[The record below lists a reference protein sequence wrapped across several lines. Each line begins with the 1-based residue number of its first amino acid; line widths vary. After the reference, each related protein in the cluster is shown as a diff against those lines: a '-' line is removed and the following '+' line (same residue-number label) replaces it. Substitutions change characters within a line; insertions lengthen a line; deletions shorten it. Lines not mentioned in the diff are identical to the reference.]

1 MEEKDIFQQIDEV
14 FEDVVTVFTIEV
26 GGESFKITSM
36 AEIPTEKMMEF
47 FIGNP
52 TDVNLKFK
60 DMLDLITLCLINPE
74 DIVRIKQLKMKKMMQ
89 FISKWV
95 EQSSDASMGDGEEI
109 D

>member
-1 MEEKDIFQQIDEV
+1 
-14 FEDVVTVFTIEV
+14 
-26 GGESFKITSM
+26 
-36 AEIPTEKMMEF
+36 
-47 FIGNP
+47 
-52 TDVNLKFK
+52 
-60 DMLDLITLCLINPE
+60 MLDLITLCLINPE